1 MFVCNTTGPMPI
13 VLIGDDADLCD
24 MGGCP
29 RVHYRLARERVNVV
43 CLGVDYEVG
52 CGLKDGGPA
61 KIGSATTTETSA
73 A

>member
-1 MFVCNTTGPMPI
+1 MRICVTWEGARGFTTG
-13 VLIGDDADLCD
+13 L
-24 MGGCP
+24 
-29 RVHYRLARERVNVV
+29 REPVNVV

-73 A
+73 T